1 LSLKEVFAVV
11 FGLWNRQNVVA
22 LDVSRL
28 RVSLIEF
35 KFEFV
40 KAQEMSD
47 KFSQEAMRVLHTRE
61 ESHERYQARLLERK
75 ILQHKA
81 DQPLDRSSHEEIM
94 ALEEAD
100 PNLIDELMLK

>member
-1 LSLKEVFAVV
+1 MSCS
-11 FGLWNRQNVVA
+11 N
-22 LDVSRL
+22 
-28 RVSLIEF
+28 F
-35 KFEFV
+35 KKQMTNLEFV